1 MEAVNSDILGTVKQ
15 ESQILDSGERV
26 EFETGAVRDIKQG
39 KGRCD
44 LMPLSIVGSILQKR
58 LTTEDSWAGEI
69 LHCIS
74 NFLFSQDV
82 SSLYEAIDIA
92 IKHMYADDTLQA
104 MIELSIHFEQ
114 GAEKYG
120 ERNWEI
126 GIPCH
131 SYIDSGVRHLFKH
144 VRGQKDEDHCRAFLW
159 NMVCL
164 LWTYINRPD
173 MNDLPTYQYPDTSLE
188 SAYDQGFDD
197 IHGNKE
203 D

>member
-1 MEAVNSDILGTVKQ
+1 MDHE
-15 ESQILDSGERV
+15 ESMYETCNESKILDSGERV
-26 EFETGAVRDIKQG
+26 EFETGAVRDIKKG

-44 LMPLSIVGSILQKR
+44 LMPLNIIGSIMQKR
-58 LTTEDSWAGEI
+58 LPTEDGWAGEI
-69 LHCIS
+69 LNCLS

-82 SSLYEAIDIA
+82 TSLYEAIDIA
-92 IKHMYADDTLQA
+92 IEHMYNGDTLQSV
-104 MIELSIHFEQ
+104 MELSVHFEQ

-131 SYIDSGVRHLFKH
+131 SYIDSGVRHLLKH
-144 VRGQKDEDHCRAFLW
+144 VRGQHDEDHCRAFLW

-173 MNDLPTYQYPDTSLE
+173 MNDLPTYEYPEGEECSTECQMIEGDML
-188 SAYDQGFDD
+188 AQ
-197 IHGNKE
+197 
-203 D
+203 